1 MGAGSYFRVAP
12 NSQLDTSHPT
22 LNRVEPGEHFRRHQA
37 EPQGALTQA
46 GAIRVTVVVDTY
58 NYGHFIEEAIDS
70 VLAQNFPPEQMEVLV
85 VDDGSADDT
94 ADRVRKFGNRIQYFC
109 KANGGQASA
118 FNFGIAKARGEI
130 VAFLDGDDYWLP
142 GKLQGV
148 AAEFEKHPEAGMVY
162 HNFYCKRGAS
172 VDTEPDSGLAGLSG
186 FLADNRK
193 SLLGFNL
200 YPTAT
205 LAFRRNVL
213 ERLLPVPESL
223 IVQAD
228 AHLTACV
235 IFVAPI
241 VYIEQPLA
249 VYRVHADNIWNCVAN
264 TPQGSNIFEGDP
276 AAKARLQ
283 RRVITTRAIRE
294 GVREWLEKNG
304 FDVRRP
310 DLQAFLMRW
319 TISSRVAEF
328 ALSPPGRLRFFRHQL
343 EQSWYFGSQM
353 TWRHLAVHYANA
365 FGSLLVGYR
374 NFHRLD
380 EWRLAV
386 KRSFHSVLGRS

>member
-1 MGAGSYFRVAP
+1 V
-12 NSQLDTSHPT
+12 T
-22 LNRVEPGEHFRRHQA
+22 
-37 EPQGALTQA
+37 AL
-46 GAIRVTVVVDTY
+46 VDTY

-70 VLAQNFPPEQMEVLV
+70 VLAQDFPPEQMEILV

-94 ADRVRKFGNRIQYFC
+94 ADRVRKYGDRIQYFC
-109 KANGGQASA
+109 KPNGGQASA
-118 FNFGIAKARGEI
+118 LNFGIARARGEI

-142 GKLQGV
+142 GKLQRV
-148 AAEFEKHPEAGMVY
+148 VAEFEKRPEAGMVY
-162 HNFYCKRGAS
+162 HNFFCKRDAS
-172 VDTEPDSGLAGLSG
+172 PDQLPYSSLAGVSG
-186 FLADNRK
+186 VLPAERK
-193 SLLGFNL
+193 SLLGYDL

-205 LAFRRNVL
+205 LAFRRSVL
-213 ERLLPVPESL
+213 QRLLPIPESL

-241 VYIEQPLA
+241 VYIDQPLT

-264 TPQGSNIFEGDP
+264 SPPGCNIFDGDS

-283 RRVITTRAIRE
+283 RRVIATRAIGE

-304 FDVRRP
+304 FDVNRP
-310 DLQAFLMRW
+310 ELRAFLMQW
-319 TISSRVAEF
+319 TISSRASEF
-328 ALSPPGRLRFFRHQL
+328 ALSPPGRLRFFRHLL
-343 EQSWYFGSQM
+343 EQSRYFGTRMS
-353 TWRHLAVHYANA
+353 WRHLVVHYANA
-365 FGSLLVGYR
+365 FGSLVVGYR

-386 KRSFHSVLGRS
+386 KRSLHSALGRS